1 MKHITFI
8 VALLMLALT
17 ACSQKTDITP
27 AIVVTPAPAPVI
39 VSEVAA
45 VSAPAAVTAPVDP
58 AKN

>member
-27 AIVVTPAPAPVI
+27 AIVVTPAPVI